1 MPTRTG
7 PFWIIGVFFALALS
21 VSSAQDSALRTQLF
35 TDADEAMR
43 TANEALANIL
53 APTSY
58 NQAAEHYRTAESDL
72 ARGRNLD
79 NIRRD
84 LSDAVN
90 LFSQATAATTLA
102 RVSLGD
108 AIAAR
113 EDAEMAEAAKYASDK
128 WREAEGQFADA
139 AGRLEDGNI
148 NRARRGAEDA
158 RALYREAELLAIET
172 NYLSGARRLIAEAR
186 DARVDRYAPKTL
198 GKAESLLAEAETRLR
213 TDRYDTDYPRSLA
226 REANYEA
233 RHSMHLAER
242 VKAMSDRDVT
252 AEDLLLEAEVS
263 VTRIA
268 GELDL
273 VAELDEG
280 FDPTTTAIVAAIG
293 RLEDDRELLSQRN
306 ERVAFLEDEMSRM
319 EARLG
324 DESEQ
329 RKLQEQ
335 IQQRFEQIAAVF
347 TRDEAVV
354 LRRGDDVIIRMGLNF
369 DSGSSVIKPEY
380 FGLLRKIQTAID
392 VFPDSHV
399 EIQGHTDSFGADE
412 FNRQL
417 SERRASAVQQY
428 LLANIDD
435 LGQTQITA
443 VGYGETVPLA
453 NNETPEGRTRNRRI
467 DLLISPNME
476 VLIKRLASE

>member
-1 MPTRTG
+1 MPTRTS
-7 PFWIIGVFFALALS
+7 PVWIIGVFFALALS
-21 VSSAQDSALRTQLF
+21 ISSAQETALRTQLF

-43 TANEALANIL
+43 LANEALANIL
-53 APTSY
+53 APGNY
-58 NQAAEHYRTAESDL
+58 DQAAEHYRTAETDL

-84 LSDAVN
+84 LSEAVKY
-90 LFSQATAATTLA
+90 FSQATAATTLA

-113 EDAEMAEAAKYASDK
+113 EDAEMSEAAKFASEK
-128 WREAEGQFADA
+128 WREAEAEFADA
-139 AGRLEDGNI
+139 ARRLEDGNI
-148 NRARRGAEDA
+148 NRARRVAEDA
-158 RALYREAELLAIET
+158 RAQYREAELLAIET
-172 NYLSGARRLIAEAR
+172 NYLSGARRLIAEAK
-186 DARVDRYAPKTL
+186 DERVDRYAPKTL

-242 VKAMSDRDVT
+242 IKAMSDRDVS

-280 FDPTTTAIVAAIG
+280 FDKTTTDIVAAIG
-293 RLEDDRELLSQRN
+293 QLEDDRELLSQRN

-354 LRRGDDVIIRMGLNF
+354 LRRGNDVIIRMGLNF
-369 DSGSSVIKPEY
+369 DSGSPVIKPEY

-392 VFPDSHV
+392 VFPDSQV

-412 FNRQL
+412 FNREL

-428 LLANIDD
+428 LLANMDD
-435 LGQTQITA
+435 LGQTQISA

-467 DLLISPNME
+467 DLLISPNMD